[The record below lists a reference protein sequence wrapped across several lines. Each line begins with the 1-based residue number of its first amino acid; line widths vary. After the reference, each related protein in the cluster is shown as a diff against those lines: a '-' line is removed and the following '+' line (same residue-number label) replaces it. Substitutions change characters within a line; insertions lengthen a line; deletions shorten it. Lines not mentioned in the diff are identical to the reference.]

1 MRHAAQTEGGRL
13 LRLLFLWNR
22 AVPSHPRGRWMLC
35 NGVTLRHLLR
45 FTTEQAAVDI
55 RPFGGARRWRYPT
68 LTHPYPPLGPAA

>member
-1 MRHAAQTEGGRL
+1 
-13 LRLLFLWNR
+13 
-22 AVPSHPRGRWMLC
+22 MLC

-68 LTHPYPPLGPAA
+68 LTHPYPPLPTLRACGLKRDPNWPLPGQLCLPLLEEESVL